1 MNIEQE
7 PAPLIIDREAEIFL
21 VLDYLS
27 LAADETA
34 LLAAPDEIL

>member
-1 MNIEQE
+1 MNAEQK
-7 PAPLIIDREAEIFL
+7 PGALIIDREAQIFL

-27 LAADETA
+27 LTLNEAA